1 MNPVPLI
8 HLFPDI
14 LSAEECRA
22 LIDLGEA
29 LGFESARIDGALDGP
44 HGFRAKQ
51 GRDNSRAAIEDATVA
66 TLLWSRLATKLPP
79 RNGLRPAGINE
90 RLRFYRYEP
99 GQSFPAHTDGYHADD
114 AGRRSELTLLLYLN
128 SDFEG
133 GETVFT
139 ETGKGYQPATGAAL
153 IFPHDLWHEGR
164 PLKSGRKY
172 VLRTDV
178 MFARE

>member
-1 MNPVPLI
+1 MFI
-8 HLFPDI
+8 HLYPET
-14 LSAEECRA
+14 LSTEECRA

-29 LGFESARIDGALDGP
+29 LGFESARIDGAFDGP
-44 HGFRAKQ
+44 HGFHALR
-51 GRDNSRAAIEDATVA
+51 GRDNTRAAIEDRTVA
-66 TLLWSRLATKLPP
+66 TLRWSRLAAKLPP
-79 RNGLRPAGINE
+79 WQGRSPTGINE

-99 GQSFPAHTDGYHADD
+99 GQRFPPHTDGYYADD

-128 SDFEG
+128 AEFEG

-139 ETGKGYQPATGAAL
+139 ESGNAYQPTTGAAL
-153 IFPHDLWHEGR
+153 IFSHDLWHEGR

-178 MFARE
+178 MFAGS

>member
-1 MNPVPLI
+1 MSSEPFI
-8 HLFPDI
+8 HLFPGT

-29 LGFESARIDGALDGP
+29 LGFESAQINGALDGP
-44 HGFRAKQ
+44 HGFRALQ
-51 GRDNSRAAIEDATVA
+51 GRDNTRSAIEDTHVA
-66 TLLWSRLATKLPP
+66 TLLWSRLAAKLPTW
-79 RNGLRPAGINE
+79 RERRPTGINE

-99 GQSFPAHTDGYHADD
+99 GQSFPAHTDGYHTDD

-128 SDFEG
+128 AEFEG
-133 GETVFT
+133 GETVFS
-139 ETGKGYQPATGAAL
+139 ESGNVYQPASGAAL

-172 VLRTDV
+172 VMRTDV
-178 MFARE
+178 MFAPA